1 MFAGGIKK
9 TPGSL
14 RSETGPNRNQMKTQ
28 AQLTT
33 FPINAPSTSGME
45 RRDKSNPDPAI
56 AGFLAAR
63 EQLRR
68 REQEL
73 EAEIGEI
80 RQLLRGDPHN
90 PAKPTVV
97 APTPVPPTAPAPPAV
112 AAPRRPNAGLTQ
124 GVIDL
129 ITKHGPMTKDQLV
142 DRLTAQNFPFFGKPK
157 SALDTV
163 LYGKKFQHNGKVFGL
178 AAAPANTVQTSPVLV

>member
-1 MFAGGIKK
+1 
-9 TPGSL
+9 
-14 RSETGPNRNQMKTQ
+14 MKTQ

-33 FPINAPSTSGME
+33 FPINAPSTSGLE

-80 RQLLRGDPHN
+80 RQLLGEDTYN
-90 PAKPTVV
+90 PPKPTVV
-97 APTPVPPTAPAPPAV
+97 TPTRLPSATQATPAI
-112 AAPRRPNAGLTQ
+112 AAPRRPNTGLTQ
-124 GVIDL
+124 AVMDL

-142 DRLTAQNFPFFGKPK
+142 DRLTGQNFPFFGKPK

-163 LYGKKFQHNGKVFGL
+163 LYGKKFQRNGKIFVL
-178 AAAPANTVQTSPVLV
+178 AVTPANKIQLSPALP

>member
-1 MFAGGIKK
+1 
-9 TPGSL
+9 
-14 RSETGPNRNQMKTQ
+14 MKTQ

-33 FPINAPSTSGME
+33 FPINAPSTSGPE

-80 RQLLRGDPHN
+80 RQLLGEDTYN
-90 PAKPTVV
+90 PPKPTVV
-97 APTPVPPTAPAPPAV
+97 TPTRLPSATQATPAI
-112 AAPRRPNAGLTQ
+112 AAPRRPNTGLTQ
-124 GVIDL
+124 AVMDL

-142 DRLTAQNFPFFGKPK
+142 DRLTGQNFPFFGKPK

-163 LYGKKFQHNGKVFGL
+163 LYGKKFQRNGKIFVL
-178 AAAPANTVQTSPVLV
+178 AVTPANKIQLSPALP